1 MTVIANSAQT
11 GLAAGAFGNWF
22 VAPDYSFILDVDNAS
37 TVYLQVMRAS
47 GDAAIKTVASERTGA
62 DIQPKIVG
70 PCSIAVQ
77 SVPGRQYR
85 VAVIS
90 APSGGASVAADA

>member
-22 VAPDYSFILDVDNAS
+22 VAPDYSFVLDVDNGS
-37 TVYLQVMRAS
+37 MVYLQTMRAS
-47 GDAAIKTVASERTGA
+47 GDAAVKTVASERTGG
-62 DIQPKIVG
+62 DIRPSIVG
-70 PCSIAVQ
+70 PCSVVIQ

-85 VAVIS
+85 VAVVA
-90 APSGGASVAADA
+90 APPAGASVAADA